1 LPQLSKVNPRI
12 VLAGSVSSSALT
24 LEALIRNGANVVG
37 AAGLAESKSAHVS
50 GYTRLDDIAASAKI
64 PYFDFR
70 EINTED
76 VYRTIEG
83 WTPDLLFVV
92 GLSQMVRPRLLNLP
106 SIGCIGFHPTWL
118 PKGRGRAPLAWLVL
132 DGVPGAATFFLM
144 DEGADSGPILVQ
156 EPFFVDPTDY
166 AEDVERRIL
175 DAIGRALDQW
185 IPKLNGGEWQ
195 PQPQDHTVA
204 TYNGRRGPD
213 DALIKW
219 DRPAQE
225 IHSLIRTAS
234 KPHPGAHTYVAG
246 HRLLIWRAEP
256 VGDRTYR
263 GVVGRI
269 LDVNP
274 AGHLLV
280 QTGDGLIWLT
290 EYEISDPEGVHPRLA
305 PGVKLGYEPQDEI
318 HRLYRIIATLQQ
330 EVSELRRDRAG
341 IEEYSADRQLVSS
354 SSKGASD

>member
-1 LPQLSKVNPRI
+1 LLQLRKVNPRI
-12 VLAGSVSSSALT
+12 VLAGSVSSSAHT
-24 LEALIRNGANVVG
+24 LEALVRNGANIVG
-37 AAGLAESKSAHVS
+37 VAGLAQSKSGRVS
-50 GYTRLDDIAASAKI
+50 GYARLDGIAARAEV
-64 PYFDFR
+64 PYFDFKD
-70 EINTED
+70 INTEE
-76 VYRTIEG
+76 VYRAIDA
-83 WTPDLLFVV
+83 WAPDLLFVI
-92 GLSQMVRPRLLNLP
+92 GLSQIVRPTLLNLP

-156 EPFFVDPTDY
+156 ESFFVAATDY
-166 AEDVERRIL
+166 AADVERRIL
-175 DAIGRALDQW
+175 DAIDRALDRW
-185 IPKLNGGEWQ
+185 IPKLQIGEWQ

-204 TYNGRRGPD
+204 TYNGQRGPD

-219 DRPAQE
+219 DSSARE
-225 IHSLIRTAS
+225 IHSHIRAAS

-256 VGDRTYR
+256 VSDRPYR

-269 LDVNP
+269 LDVNS

-290 EYEISDPEGVHPRLA
+290 EYEIPDPEGVHSRLA

-318 HRLYRIIATLQQ
+318 HRLYRVIATLQQ
-330 EVSELRRDRAG
+330 EVSELRRGRAG
-341 IEEYSADRQLVSS
+341 TDEYRTDRQLVSS
-354 SSKGASD
+354 SPKGASE